1 MFWNK
6 KNTLIVLALALALF
20 ADVANADYTFGT
32 PTNIGY
38 GTSPSVSTDGLSLYI
53 DANPSYGGYGDYDI
67 WVYTREDVHNDWS
80 GPVNLGPPINS
91 SFLDGNPDISA
102 DGLTL
107 FFDTDRPGGQGVR
120 DLWYSTRDK
129 PDDDWS
135 EPKNLGP
142 TVNGLYYDGQ
152 ASISG
157 DGLSLYFTSDRD
169 WDRDIYVSTRTTIHD
184 DWSEPENLGPIVN
197 SPSNDSGPDISS
209 DGLKLFFD
217 SERPGGYGM
226 RDIWLTTRVT
236 TEDDWGIPVN
246 LGPIVNTSYYDHTS
260 GISAD
265 GSILYFYSN
274 RPDPGLRQVPII
286 PIVDFN
292 GDENI
297 DTDDLLIMIDNWESS
312 ESLCDIGPTPF
323 GDGIVDIEDLIVFME
338 YWEKENMPEEPE
350 EE

>member
-1 MFWNK
+1 MK
-6 KNTLIVLALALALF
+6 KAISIALVLVLGLA
-20 ADVANADYTFGT
+20 VGVVNADYTIGT
-32 PTNIGY
+32 PTNIGF

-53 DANPSYGGYGDYDI
+53 DANPSYGGYGSADI
-67 WVYTREDVHNDWS
+67 WVYTREDVHDDWS

-107 FFDTDRPGGQGVR
+107 FFDTDLPGGQGGR
-120 DLWYSTRDK
+120 DLWYSTRETL
-129 PDDDWS
+129 DDDWS

-169 WDRDIYVSTRTTIHD
+169 WDRDIYVSRRTTIHD

-226 RDIWLTTRVT
+226 RDIWLTRRT
-236 TEDDWGIPVN
+236 TTDAAWGEPEN

-274 RPDPGLRQVPII
+274 RPDPGLRQVPVI

-292 GDENI
+292 GDGTV
-297 DTDDLLIMIDNWESS
+297 DAADLLQIVRNLGTDNT
-312 ESLCDIGPTPF
+312 LYDIGPTPL
-323 GDGIVDIEDLIVFME
+323 GDGVVDIEDVKVFIAE
-338 YWEKENMPEEPE
+338 WEKQIAADSEAAE
-350 EE
+350 